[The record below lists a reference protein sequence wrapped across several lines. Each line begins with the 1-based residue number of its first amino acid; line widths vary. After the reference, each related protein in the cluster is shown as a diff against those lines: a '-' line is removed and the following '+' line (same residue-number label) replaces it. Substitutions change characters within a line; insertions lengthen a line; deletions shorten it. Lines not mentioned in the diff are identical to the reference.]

1 MSPETLHEPAHREAL
16 WALEAAFDRG
26 DVVTVYGPCTVEYDG
41 RAASSLG
48 EGRRLVVLKP
58 DGTALVHTDEGHEP
72 VNWQPPGSTHH
83 AAVRD
88 GRLRLRSRREN
99 PDERLDVRFAAVDHL
114 VAYPVSGRRQ
124 VAVAGT
130 EADLKRRVVDEP
142 SLVEAGFTP
151 TATERETAAG
161 AVDVF
166 GRDADGH
173 PTVVE
178 LKRRRVGPDAVG
190 QLRRYVDAV
199 RRERR
204 ARRAGVDG
212 SGGSGVDAE
221 SVDDSDGD
229 TADDS
234 DGDTPGDSDG
244 DPTPPHVDDA
254 PDGPDDA
261 PDGPDDEPRVRGV
274 LVAPSVTERA
284 ADLLAE
290 AGFDHVALDPPTPSA
305 DDTGPSG
312 GTDSSDDTGPSDG
325 GGDPGDD
332 ESGGDG
338 EAQ

>member
-1 MSPETLHEPAHREAL
+1 MTPVTLHEPAHREAL
-16 WALEAAFDRG
+16 WELEAAFDRG

-41 RAASSLG
+41 RATSSLG

-166 GRDADGH
+166 GRDADGR

-190 QLRRYVDAV
+190 QLRRYVDAL

-204 ARRAGVDG
+204 GRRVEVDD

-229 TADDS
+229 TTDDS
-234 DGDTPGDSDG
+234 DGDPV
-244 DPTPPHVDDA
+244 PPHVDDA
-254 PDGPDDA
+254 PDGPDD
-261 PDGPDDEPRVRGV
+261 DPRVRGV
-274 LVAPSVTERA
+274 LVAPSVTDRA

-305 DDTGPSG
+305 DDTGSSD

-325 GGDPGDD
+325 GGDPGDA